1 MSWFKRRPHIK
12 EPEKLHPHRTS
23 PASDQ
28 ASEKAKE
35 TGPTKSK
42 VKRKKNGKDIQS

>member
-23 PASDQ
+23 PATDQ
-28 ASEKAKE
+28 AAEKAKE
-35 TGPTKSK
+35 TGPKN
-42 VKRKKNGKDIQS
+42 KKPKKEK